1 MLLPE
6 SQVLPTVDGMP
17 TPTTPSGQLPDRARD
32 AIRGSGLPQRRI
44 AELIGLDESK
54 LSKSLKGTRRFN
66 AEEITQLA
74 TVTGVTANW
83 LISGSDATTGATTPA
98 SARMLPTVHHE
109 DREMALKRRTI
120 IERAW
125 WLFAE
130 QGYESVRIA
139 DIAREC
145 GMSPAAVH
153 YYFPAKREIF
163 AETLR
168 YSVKLAFDR
177 QVAELHAVTNPVLRL
192 KRLIQLQLP
201 AGGPGRAEWSIWLQ
215 TWAQVAV
222 HPEGRDN
229 HAHGYARWRQTVS
242 AIITE
247 GQDSGDFRS
256 GDPESLALDVTTMM
270 DGLGIKVLTGMLTV
284 DQMYRQI
291 ESFIDRTIATPKES
305 THEP

>member
-1 MLLPE
+1 
-6 SQVLPTVDGMP
+6 MP
-17 TPTTPSGQLPDRARD
+17 TPTTPSAQLPDRARD
-32 AIRGSGLPQRRI
+32 AIRGSSLPQRRI

-109 DREMALKRRTI
+109 DRELALKRRTI
-120 IERAW
+120 IERSW

-177 QVAELHAVTNPVLRL
+177 QVAELHTVTHPVQRL
-192 KRLIQLQLP
+192 KRLVQLQLP
-201 AGGPGRAEWSIWLQ
+201 TGAPGRAEWSIWLQ

-229 HAHGYARWRQTVS
+229 HTHGYARWRQTVS

-247 GQDSGDFRS
+247 GQDSGDIRP
-256 GDPESLALDVTTMM
+256 GDPESLALDVTSMM
-270 DGLGIKVLTGMLTV
+270 DGLGIKVLTGMLTSN
-284 DQMYRQI
+284 QMYRQI
-291 ESFIDRTIATPKES
+291 ESFIDRTIVTPKES
-305 THEP
+305 NHES

>member
-1 MLLPE
+1 
-6 SQVLPTVDGMP
+6 MP
-17 TPTTPSGQLPDRARD
+17 TPATTPSQLPARARG
-32 AIRGSGLPQRRI
+32 AIRGSGLPQRRV

-54 LSKSLKGTRRFN
+54 LSKSLKGTRRFH

-83 LISGSDATTGATTPA
+83 LLSGSDATAGATTPA

-109 DREMALKRRTI
+109 DHEMALKRRTI
-120 IERAW
+120 IEKSW

-130 QGYESVRIA
+130 QGYDSVRIA
-139 DIAREC
+139 DIARES

-177 QVAELHAVTNPVLRL
+177 QVAELHTVAHPVARL

-201 AGGPGRAEWSIWLQ
+201 AGASGRAEWSIWLQ

-229 HAHGYARWRQTVS
+229 HSHGYGRWRQTVS
-242 AIITE
+242 ATIAE
-247 GQDSGDFRS
+247 GQNSGVIRP
-256 GDPESLALDVTTMM
+256 GNPESLALDVTTMM

-291 ESFIDRTIATPKES
+291 ESFIDRTIVTPKES
-305 THEP
+305 NHES

>member
-1 MLLPE
+1 
-6 SQVLPTVDGMP
+6 MP
-17 TPTTPSGQLPDRARD
+17 TLETPAGRLPDRARD

-83 LISGSDATTGATTPA
+83 LISGSDATAGATTPPP
-98 SARMLPTVHHE
+98 ARMLPTLHRE

-120 IERAW
+120 IEKSW
-125 WLFAE
+125 WLFAD
-130 QGYESVRIA
+130 QGYETVRIA

-145 GMSPAAVH
+145 AMSPAAVH

-163 AETLR
+163 AEVLR

-177 QVAELHAVTNPVLRL
+177 QVAELHTVTDPALRL
-192 KRLIQLQLP
+192 KRLIELQLP
-201 AGGPGRAEWSIWLQ
+201 AGRAGRAEWSIWLQ
-215 TWAQVAV
+215 TWGQVAV
-222 HPEGRDN
+222 DPEGRDN
-229 HAHGYARWRQTVS
+229 HTHGYRRWRQTVLD
-242 AIITE
+242 IVTE
-247 GQDSGDFRS
+247 GQRTGSMLQ
-256 GDPESLALDVTTMM
+256 GDPESLALDITSMM
-270 DGLGIKVLTGMLTV
+270 DGLGIKVLTGMLTA

-291 ESFIDRTIATPKES
+291 ESFIDRNIVILKEP

>member
-1 MLLPE
+1 
-6 SQVLPTVDGMP
+6 MP
-17 TPTTPSGQLPDRARD
+17 TATTPPGRLPDRARD

-83 LISGSDATTGATTPA
+83 LISGSDATTGATTPPP
-98 SARMLPTVHHE
+98 ARMLPTVHRE
-109 DREMALKRRTI
+109 DRDMALKRRTI
-120 IERAW
+120 IEKSW

-130 QGYESVRIA
+130 QGYETVRIA

-145 GMSPAAVH
+145 SMSPAAVH

-163 AETLR
+163 AEVLR

-177 QVAELHAVTNPVLRL
+177 QVAELHAVTDPVLRL

-201 AGGPGRAEWSIWLQ
+201 AGDAGRAEWSIWLQ

-229 HAHGYARWRQTVS
+229 HTHGYRRWRQTVLDLV
-242 AIITE
+242 AD
-247 GQDSGDFRS
+247 GQRS
-256 GDPESLALDVTTMM
+256 GSMRPGDPDSLALDITTMM

-284 DQMYRQI
+284 DQMYQQI
-291 ESFIDRTIATPKES
+291 ESFIDRTIVTPKES